1 MSGAVVTGTPV
12 ISGNITDTGGVAS
25 VTVNGSPAI
34 LEPGT
39 WHYALPSLTLG
50 SNTITVIATDIAGN
64 TGSTS
69 TILNRVVVTSAV
81 TAVLSGATSSSIQFT
96 TDLSSTGILR
106 YGTASNILSTVM
118 TGSVI

>member
-12 ISGNITDTGGVAS
+12 IGGNVTDAGGIAS
-25 VTVNGSPAI
+25 VMVNGSPAI

-39 WHYALPSLTLG
+39 WHYTLPSLSLG
-50 SNTITVIATDIAGN
+50 ANTITVIATDVAGN
-64 TGSTS
+64 IGTTS
-69 TILNRVVVTSAV
+69 TVLNRSVLTSAI

-106 YGTASNILSTVM
+106 YGIASNVLSSILTES
-118 TGSVI
+118 SA